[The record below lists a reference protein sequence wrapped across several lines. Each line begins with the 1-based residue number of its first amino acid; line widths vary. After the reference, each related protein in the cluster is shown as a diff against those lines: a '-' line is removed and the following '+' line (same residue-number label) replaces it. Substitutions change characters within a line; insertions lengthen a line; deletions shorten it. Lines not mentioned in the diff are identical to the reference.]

1 MQRTVKPSQLFDT
14 GRTERRES
22 EQQEQFNN
30 AIINISEQAFRK
42 YAKAHKASAELEE
55 LEWQR
60 YKKILQSTLRK

>member
-1 MQRTVKPSQLFDT
+1 MHKIVKPSQLSDA
-14 GRTERRES
+14 GRTARRES
-22 EQQEQFNN
+22 EQEEQFFT
-30 AIINISEQAFRK
+30 AIINISEKAFRK